1 MAHSSL
7 YLAAIAVSALEDVE
21 IVATRP
27 PFEETPDYL
36 LGGALDSQGRHW
48 VVKLPRH
55 QLAGASLEAEASLA
69 PGLIKAVDEGNLPFD
84 VVRPKAF
91 TTVKEGGRAMVFREP
106 FGQTISL
113 EELTKAGAQSVGRA
127 LGALHELDTQV
138 FIDAGVPSYDAAGLR
153 QRLTTELEDVALT
166 RMAPSSLLGRWD
178 TWIADDE
185 LWQINTVPVHGDMD
199 EDNVLWSNGQV
210 SAITSFGEAH
220 VGDPAIDF
228 VWLANTLNLDLLD
241 TVTESYAMARG
252 TGGDAHL
259 LDRVALHS
267 EFALARWLLH
277 GTRIDSPEIIEEA
290 RAMLIELDETIA
302 SDPDEISG
310 PRWQMEVPSA
320 TTPVTSP
327 DED

>member
-1 MAHSSL
+1 MAHTSL
-7 YLAAIAVSALEDVE
+7 YLAAVAVSALQDVE

-27 PFEETPDYL
+27 PFESTPDYHT
-36 LGGALDSQGRHW
+36 GGAVDSQGRHW

-55 QLAGASLEAEASLA
+55 PLAGASLEAEAALA
-69 PGLIKAVDEGNLPFD
+69 DGLITAVDEGKLPFD

-91 TTVKEGGRAMVFREP
+91 TSVDHGGRAMVFREP
-106 FGQTISL
+106 FGHPMPL
-113 EELTKAGAQSVGRA
+113 ERMTKAGAQSIGRA
-127 LGALHELDTQV
+127 LGALHELSPSV
-138 FIDAGVPSYDAAGLR
+138 FSSGGVPVYDAKGLR

-178 TWIADDE
+178 AWIADDS
-185 LWQINTVPVHGDMD
+185 LWDIATVPIHGDMD

-220 VGDPAIDF
+220 VGDPASDF
-228 VWLANTLNLDLLD
+228 VWLANSLDDDMLD
-241 TVTESYAMARG
+241 TVTEAYAMARG
-252 TGGDAHL
+252 IGGDAHL

-277 GTRIDSPEIIEEA
+277 GVRIDSPEIMNEA

-302 SDPDEISG
+302 RDPHEISG
-310 PRWQMEVPSA
+310 PRWKTEVPEVPTA
-320 TTPVTSP
+320 TTTRSAK
-327 DED
+327 

>member
-1 MAHSSL
+1 M
-7 YLAAIAVSALEDVE
+7 
-21 IVATRP
+21 
-27 PFEETPDYL
+27 
-36 LGGALDSQGRHW
+36 DSQGRHW

-113 EELTKAGAQSVGRA
+113 EELTKAGAQSVGRV

-228 VWLANTLNLDLLD
+228 VWLANTLDLDLLD